1 MHGDAFYSLFA
12 LIPLIIYVAPI
23 VFIIWFLLKF
33 LKLQQEKNQILK
45 SISDKLDNFTN
56 NHSES

>member
-56 NHSES
+56 DHSES